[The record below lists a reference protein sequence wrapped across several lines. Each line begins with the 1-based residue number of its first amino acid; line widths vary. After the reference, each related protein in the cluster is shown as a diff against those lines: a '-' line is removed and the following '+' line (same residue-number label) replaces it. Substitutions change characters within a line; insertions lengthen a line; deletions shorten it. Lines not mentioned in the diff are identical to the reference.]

1 MAPLFSTS
9 GPRPLRTNV
18 FPRGFPWLRNHDAE
32 QVQLANFFVDRSI
45 ALASTQVST
54 GGFFLFEHP
63 EQLGAVK
70 TGHIPGSIW
79 DFPSMRELIE
89 SSQSATWGI
98 RQCFFGSETPKPT
111 RLGSNLP
118 GAWRF
123 GQCWHVLDE
132 SGKYLGPLGTCP
144 HDHDSALIG
153 RCQDGWRTA
162 AAAAYPPMFC
172 EYLARLILSAT
183 TSVRSVAEHLD
194 APHAHPAE
202 ALSQVLLQTGQ
213 APLPDDILAVFELLP
228 HTRAHASTGD
238 QGQGKAFFQLGACR
252 SYSSCKHLFIPLL
265 LCTHLQVHPESRRDT
280 LFRCLCNPEG
290 CAQLVPPRS
299 PQFRFS

>member
-1 MAPLFSTS
+1 MRHCLQKLCTETGWCLEMQEFDILRGAEFDLSSPSLWESIFLRVESGSFDVLILTPPCGAFSRARFNFSTS

-70 TGHIPGSIW
+70 TGDIPGSVW

-98 RQCFFGSETPKPT
+98 HQCFFGSETPRPT

-118 GAWRF
+118 EP
-123 GQCWHVLDE
+123 CV
-132 SGKYLGPLGTCP
+132 
-144 HDHDSALIG
+144 SASAG
-153 RCQDGWRTA
+153 
-162 AAAAYPPMFC
+162 MFWM
-172 EYLARLILSAT
+172 
-183 TSVRSVAEHLD
+183 
-194 APHAHPAE
+194 
-202 ALSQVLLQTGQ
+202 SQ
-213 APLPDDILAVFELLP
+213 ASILAPWAHVRMIMILP
-228 HTRAHASTGD
+228 
-238 QGQGKAFFQLGACR
+238 
-252 SYSSCKHLFIPLL
+252 
-265 LCTHLQVHPESRRDT
+265 
-280 LFRCLCNPEG
+280 
-290 CAQLVPPRS
+290 
-299 PQFRFS
+299 